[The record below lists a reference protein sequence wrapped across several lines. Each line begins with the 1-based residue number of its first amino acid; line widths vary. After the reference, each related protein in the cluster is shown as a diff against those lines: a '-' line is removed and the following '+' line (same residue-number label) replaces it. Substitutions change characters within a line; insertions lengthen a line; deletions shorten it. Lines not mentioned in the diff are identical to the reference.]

1 MPKVNVA
8 AASNPID
15 RALSRIV
22 YSKFFANFMIVLIL
36 VNAFTLGFS
45 TYHPLIAHVTA
56 VYGWPVEPMID
67 YFEQVVLGIFVF
79 ELIAKI
85 RLEGRAFFRSKW
97 NLFDATVVALSLVS
111 HSPLFAVLRVLRVL
125 RVMRVLGQIRSLR
138 MISAVIVQSIAGCLS
153 ITLLMLIVLF
163 LFALASNALFGHTH
177 PALFG
182 DLHTAMYTMF
192 RVAALAALEDVASAL
207 VKDYPWVY
215 FFLLPYFVLMSYVV
229 LNFFAAIVVYFLYEL
244 SFDELK
250 SGKVADKVNDGAET
264 SPVQSPNV
272 GPASVASDHHQTLIN
287 ELTSLRAEIQSLK
300 LDIATYRELTSK

>member
-1 MPKVNVA
+1 MPTPNVA
-8 AASNPID
+8 ADLNPID
-15 RALSRIV
+15 RLLGRII
-22 YSKFFANFMIVLIL
+22 YSKFFANSMIALIL
-36 VNAFTLGFS
+36 INAFTLGFS
-45 TYHPLIAHVTA
+45 TYHPLMAHLQA
-56 VYGWPVEPMID
+56 VYGWPVAAMID
-67 YFEQVVLGIFVF
+67 HFEQGVLAIFVF
-79 ELIAKI
+79 ELVAKI
-85 RLEGRAFFRSKW
+85 RLEGKAFFRSNW
-97 NLFDATVVALSLVS
+97 NVFDTTVVALSLVS

-250 SGKVADKVNDGAET
+250 SGRVVAKANGAPLIPET
-264 SPVQSPNV
+264 GYTALAADQY
-272 GPASVASDHHQTLIN
+272 QTLLI
-287 ELTSLRAEIQSLK
+287 EIASLRGEIQSLK
-300 LDIATYRELTSK
+300 ISAPVDRDFVATR